1 MAMTSRLIPRCFRH
15 LGTSF
20 FAVPAS
26 ATVLI
31 SCRRIMPEQCWLSMP
46 SAGVHISAVCHQTD
60 LSPAADYSYIRQP
73 ECTKVEELIESSQSV
88 KDLLQISCDQ
98 KITGNQ
104 MAAVLSRVCSLVV
117 GQKMDSQ
124 KVIEDAHF
132 QQLLNTINSQ
142 ISVVWNGNLISLLR
156 SLVVMRLDTKNPVLQ
171 SIENEVHWRLRRL
184 TFKNLTSLVDYYT
197 SFAQSDQQKVLLS
210 DIIKHVELR
219 WTEIADAKTVALLMM
234 KVGHLSNALMDKL
247 QDKCLEL
254 AEHFTPEDTRRVMVA
269 LAIQNRRAVPLLRAL
284 SYHFM
289 QKHFDMKTGVLVDM
303 AFAYGKLNFQQTQ
316 VFQRLAS
323 ELLPRVPDLSPL
335 DVMRCT
341 KSFAYLKWLNLPLFE
356 ALAQYVHDHCDKM
369 TEVQLCNIL
378 MAFARLN
385 YQPANG
391 EAFFAKIHNILKSG
405 LLEMEPLLLV
415 DLVWSLCILQQ
426 VNPFYLSHVLEP
438 QFYRK
443 ITGNQTQKGEN
454 YKLKL
459 VHINATAQLECSD
472 YGGPFL
478 PSQCLGMWISGAN
491 KKPSPLSS
499 GVHDALQSAFGD
511 QTKYRC
517 GVDTLYGWVID
528 GEVLIDCESK
538 PLALQEYTALHI
550 LQPEGTMPLPSG
562 AKSYATPPLDSVQS
576 LWASFPV
583 KQLAFVAREFPNY
596 TSRSRDLLGRFAMG
610 RRHLQAAGFLV
621 VDVPYYDWFELKSEW
636 QKVAYLKDKM
646 SKAIAEE
653 LAQ

>member
-1 MAMTSRLIPRCFRH
+1 MTMTARLIPRCFRH
-15 LGTSF
+15 LGASF
-20 FAVPAS
+20 LTVPVS
-26 ATVLI
+26 AT
-31 SCRRIMPEQCWLSMP
+31 CRRIMPEQYWSSVP
-46 SAGVHISAVCHQTD
+46 FAGVHMSAVCHQTD
-60 LSPAADYSYIRQP
+60 LSPAAEQP
-73 ECTKVEELIESSQSV
+73 YFRPPERTKVEELIESAQSV
-88 KDLLQISCDQ
+88 EELLQIPCGQ
-98 KITGNQ
+98 KTTGNQ
-104 MAAVLSRVCSLVV
+104 AASVLIRVCSPKL
-117 GQKMDSQ
+117 GQKLDSQ
-124 KVIEDAHF
+124 NITEDERF
-132 QQLLNTINSQ
+132 QRLLNTIDSQ

-156 SLVVMRLDTKNPVLQ
+156 SLLMIRLDAKNPVLR

-184 TFKNLTSLVDYYT
+184 SFKNLTSLVDYYT

-219 WTEIADAKTVALLMM
+219 WAEITDAKTVALLVM

-247 QDKCLEL
+247 EDKSLEL
-254 AEHFTPEDTRRVMVA
+254 AEYFTPDDTRKVMLA
-269 LAIQNRRAVPLLRAL
+269 LAMQNRRSVPLLRAL

-289 QKHFDMKTGVLVDM
+289 QKHFDLKTGVLIDM

-323 ELLPRVPDLSPL
+323 ELLPRVPELSPL

-356 ALAQYVHDHCDKM
+356 ALAQYVHEHCDKM
-369 TEVQLCNIL
+369 TEVQLCNII

-385 YQPANG
+385 YQPATG
-391 EAFFAKIHNILKSG
+391 EAFFAKIHNKFNSA
-405 LLEMEPLLLV
+405 LLEMEPFLLV

-426 VNPFYLSHVLEP
+426 VNPFYLRHVLEP
-438 QFYRK
+438 HFYQR
-443 ITGNQTQKGEN
+443 ITEGTQPQKEEN

-472 YGGPFL
+472 YSGPFL
-478 PSQCLGMWISGAN
+478 PSQCLDTWISGAR
-491 KKPSPLSS
+491 KKPSPLS
-499 GVHDALQSAFGD
+499 GAVCEALQSALGD

-528 GEVLIDCESK
+528 GEVLMDSESK
-538 PLALQEYTALHI
+538 PFALQQYTALH
-550 LQPEGTMPLPSG
+550 LLKPEGTMPLPPG
-562 AKSYATPPLDSVQS
+562 AKR
-576 LWASFPV
+576 
-583 KQLAFVAREFPNY
+583 LALIAREYPNY
-596 TSRSRDLLGRFAMG
+596 MSRSRDLLGRFAMA

-621 VDVPYYDWFELKSEW
+621 VDVPYYDWLELKSEW

-653 LAQ
+653 MAQ